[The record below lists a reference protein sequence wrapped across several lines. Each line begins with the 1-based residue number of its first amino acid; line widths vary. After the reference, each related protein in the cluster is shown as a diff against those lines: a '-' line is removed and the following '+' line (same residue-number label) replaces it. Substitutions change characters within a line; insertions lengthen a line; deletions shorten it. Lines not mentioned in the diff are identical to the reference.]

1 MARRARV
8 RFTPEFKAEALRRI
22 RESDTPIRHIAR
34 DLGVSANTLHTW
46 RKAARGVTSAPIAES
61 EQEELVR
68 LRREN
73 QQLRTERDILKK
85 ATAFFARHSE

>member
-1 MARRARV
+1 MPRRPRV
-8 RFTPEFKAEALRRI
+8 RFTSEFKAEALRRI

-46 RKAARGVTSAPIAES
+46 RKAARGPMATRLSES
-61 EQEELVR
+61 EHEELAR

-73 QQLRTERDILKK
+73 QQLRMERDILKK

>member
-46 RKAARGVTSAPIAES
+46 RKAARGLAVVPVAES

-73 QQLRTERDILKK
+73 QQLRMERDILKK